1 MRAPILVSAL
11 LPIVIMLLPA
21 PAYPGE
27 ALPAETAVKMKKVPG
42 NLQVERQDKTVSKA
56 DDKNPKVTCKRWKYA
71 TLSLLVTIGPL
82 TLGFLA
88 FLIVLCL
95 KGKVYLEP
103 FFGNG
108 LLVELVVVILIAGN
122 VFTLAVLEIFDAST
136 VSTIYGGIVG
146 YVLGRTRAGAGPQ
159 ITPGGVREG
168 PADQQQAGQAPA
180 AQQQP
185 AQVPTAQQ

>member
-11 LPIVIMLLPA
+11 LPIVIMLLAA
-21 PAYPGE
+21 PAYPDE
-27 ALPAETAVKMKKVPG
+27 ALPAETAVKMKKVQG
-42 NLQVERQDKTVSKA
+42 NLQVEQQNKTVSKA
-56 DDKNPKVTCKRWKYA
+56 DEKNPKVTCKRWKYA
-71 TLSLLVTIGPL
+71 RLSLLVTIVPL

-88 FLIVLCL
+88 FLIVLYR
-95 KGKVYLEP
+95 KGKDQLES

-159 ITPGGVREG
+159 ITPAVRGG
-168 PADQQQAGQAPA
+168 PAGQQQPGQAPA

-185 AQVPTAQQ
+185 AQIPPAGQH